1 MLFSSCNTSCNVV
14 DSICN
19 INTLQEN
26 CMIHTKDHKT
36 GYLFDPW
43 DHMGPKR
50 RKLMEQSWAG
60 LFREHILQELPV
72 NKIARY
78 FTEGFGRPTKELY
91 MALGV
96 IILQQAHD
104 ITDEETLCQLA
115 FSEQWHYALDITS
128 PSDDATYMSSKTLWN
143 MRKIVTDNELD
154 SIIFNQ
160 TTDTLAKVFN
170 VDISKQRLDSVH
182 IRSNMR
188 SLGRIRIFAV
198 TIRKF
203 LVNMKRHHKGFFE
216 TIDERFIDL
225 YLTKNAS
232 GCFSMVKPSK
242 SAKTLESVSSDLFE
256 LVQIFKDNI
265 GIVSMNS
272 YKLMERVLKEQCII
286 TDTDNGKAVTL
297 KKPKDISSDS
307 LQNPSDPDATYDGHK
322 GQGYQVQIMETYTEK
337 KKKANEE
344 SEDESESVQEDDPD
358 AVPACLRAT
367 HRQALNLITH
377 VEVQTACESDANALI
392 SAIESADERNLLPD
406 KLLADSLYGSDDN
419 CETAKELGTE
429 VIAPA
434 IGSQKED
441 TIHLSDF
448 TFSEKGK
455 VISCPEG
462 HTPVT
467 TKHKKNRHTAA
478 FKIDHCGNCPKRDKC
493 PVKAGKKHYYLRY
506 EDKIW
511 RIAMRRA
518 YEKTDEFKDKY
529 RWRAGTEAT
538 MSEYDRRTGVKNLRV
553 RGMKAVRFCA
563 TLKAVGINIFRA
575 TVVRRA
581 KISPKPIQEWACWCV
596 SHLCFYVK
604 EQLCRHLC
612 KLAKIFSESTFS
624 AGFSG
629 KPAG

>member
-1 MLFSSCNTSCNVV
+1 
-14 DSICN
+14 
-19 INTLQEN
+19 
-26 CMIHTKDHKT
+26 MIHTKDHKT

-43 DHMGPKR
+43 DHLGPKR
-50 RKLMEQSWAG
+50 RKLLEQSWAG
-60 LFREHILQELPV
+60 LFREHILQDLPV

-104 ITDEETLCQLA
+104 ITDDETLCQLA

-128 PSDDATYMSSKTLWN
+128 MSDDATYMSPKTLWN

-203 LVNMKRHHKGFFE
+203 LVNLKRHHKGFFE
-216 TIDERFIDL
+216 TIDERFIDR
-225 YLTKNAS
+225 YLTKDAS
-232 GCFSMVKPSK
+232 SCFSMVKPSE
-242 SAKTLESVSSDLFE
+242 SAKTLETVSSDLFE
-256 LVQIFKDNI
+256 LVQLFRDNTD
-265 GIVSMNS
+265 IVSMNS

-286 TDTDNGKAVTL
+286 TDTDNDKTVTL
-297 KKPKDISSDS
+297 KKPKDIPSDS

-337 KKKANEE
+337 KKKKTNEE
-344 SEDESESVQEDDPD
+344 SENESESVQEDDPD
-358 AVPACLRAT
+358 AVPT
-367 HRQALNLITH
+367 LNLITH
-377 VEVQTACESDANALI
+377 VDVQAACESDANALI
-392 SAIESADERNLLPD
+392 PAIESAEERNLAPD
-406 KLLADSLYGSDDN
+406 ELLTDSLYGSDDS

-429 VIAPA
+429 VVAPTM
-434 IGSQKED
+434 GSQKED
-441 TIHLSDF
+441 VIPLSDF

-462 HTPVT
+462 HTPVS
-467 TKHKKNRHTAA
+467 TKHKKNRHIAA
-478 FKIDHCGNCPKRDKC
+478 FKIDCCSNCPRKDKC
-493 PVKAGKKHYYLRY
+493 PVKAGEKYYYLRY
-506 EDKIW
+506 KDKVW

-529 RWRAGTEAT
+529 RWRAGIEAT
-538 MSEYDRRTGVKNLRV
+538 MSEYDRKTGVKNLRV
-553 RGMKAVRFCA
+553 RGMEAVRFCA

-596 SHLCFYVK
+596 SRLCFYVK
-604 EQLCRHLC
+604 EQLCTHLRI
-612 KLAKIFSESTFS
+612 LGKIFSESTFS
-624 AGFSG
+624 ADFSCRSTG
-629 KPAG
+629 

>member
-1 MLFSSCNTSCNVV
+1 
-14 DSICN
+14 
-19 INTLQEN
+19 
-26 CMIHTKDHKT
+26 MIHTKDHKT

-43 DHMGPKR
+43 DHLGPKR

-72 NKIARY
+72 HKIARY

-91 MALGV
+91 MALGA

-104 ITDEETLCQLA
+104 LTDDETLCQLA

-128 PSDDATYMSSKTLWN
+128 VSDDATYMSPKTLWN

-203 LVNMKRHHKGFFE
+203 LVNLKRHHKELFE
-216 TIDERFIDL
+216 TIDERFIDR

-232 GCFSMVKPSK
+232 GCFSMVKPSE
-242 SAKTLESVSSDLFE
+242 SAKTLDMVSSDLFE
-256 LVQIFKDNI
+256 LVQIFKDNTD
-265 GIVSMNS
+265 IVSMS
-272 YKLMERVLKEQCII
+272 TYKLMERVLKEQCII

-297 KKPKDISSDS
+297 KKSKDISSDS

-337 KKKANEE
+337 QKKAADG
-344 SEDESESVQEDDPD
+344 SEGSSEGVQEDDPD
-358 AVPACLRAT
+358 AVPT
-367 HRQALNLITH
+367 LNLITH
-377 VEVQTACESDANALI
+377 VEVQTACKSDANALI
-392 SAIESADERNLLPD
+392 PAIESADERGLAPD
-406 KLLADSLYGSDDN
+406 ELLADSLYGSDDN

-429 VIAPA
+429 VIAPTM
-434 IGSQKED
+434 GSQKED
-441 TIHLSDF
+441 VIPLSDF

-462 HTPVT
+462 
-467 TKHKKNRHTAA
+467 
-478 FKIDHCGNCPKRDKC
+478 
-493 PVKAGKKHYYLRY
+493 
-506 EDKIW
+506 
-511 RIAMRRA
+511 
-518 YEKTDEFKDKY
+518 
-529 RWRAGTEAT
+529 
-538 MSEYDRRTGVKNLRV
+538 
-553 RGMKAVRFCA
+553 
-563 TLKAVGINIFRA
+563 
-575 TVVRRA
+575 
-581 KISPKPIQEWACWCV
+581 
-596 SHLCFYVK
+596 
-604 EQLCRHLC
+604 
-612 KLAKIFSESTFS
+612 
-624 AGFSG
+624 
-629 KPAG
+629 

>member
-1 MLFSSCNTSCNVV
+1 MSFISCNTFCNVV
-14 DSICN
+14 DFICN
-19 INTLQEN
+19 INTLREKR
-26 CMIHTKDHKT
+26 MIHTKDHKT

-43 DHMGPKR
+43 DHLGPKR

-60 LFREHILQELPV
+60 LFREYILQELPV
-72 NKIARY
+72 NKIAPY

-104 ITDEETLCQLA
+104 ITDDETLCQLA

-128 PSDDATYMSSKTLWN
+128 PSDDATYMSPKTLWN

-160 TTDTLAKVFN
+160 TTDTLARVFN

-203 LVNMKRHHKGFFE
+203 LVNLKRHHKGFFK
-216 TIDERFIDL
+216 TIDERFIDR
-225 YLTKNAS
+225 YLKKDAS
-232 GCFSMVKPSK
+232 SCFSMVKPSE

-256 LVQIFKDNI
+256 LVQIFKDNA

-286 TDTDNGKAVTL
+286 TDTDNGKVVTL
-297 KKPKDISSDS
+297 KKAKDISSDS
-307 LQNPSDPDATYDGHK
+307 LQNPSDPDATYSSHK

-337 KKKANEE
+337 KKKKMNEE
-344 SEDESESVQEDDPD
+344 SENESESVQENDSDS
-358 AVPACLRAT
+358 VPT
-367 HRQALNLITH
+367 LNLITH
-377 VEVQTACESDANALI
+377 VDVQTACESDANALLP
-392 SAIESADERNLLPD
+392 AIESADERNLLPEE
-406 KLLADSLYGSDDN
+406 LLADSLYGSDEN

-429 VIAPA
+429 VIAPTM
-434 IGSQKED
+434 GSQKED
-441 TIHLSDF
+441 TISLSDF
-448 TFSEKGK
+448 TVSEKGK

-462 HTPVT
+462 HAPVT
-467 TKHKKNRHTAA
+467 TKHKKNRHIAA
-478 FKIDHCGNCPKRDKC
+478 FKIDHCGNCPKRGNC

-506 EDKIW
+506 QDKVW

-529 RWRAGTEAT
+529 RWRAGIEAT
-538 MSEYDRRTGVKNLRV
+538 MSEYDRKTGVKNLRV
-553 RGMKAVRFCA
+553 RGMEAVRFCA

-581 KISPKPIQEWACWCV
+581 KISPKPIQEWAYRCA
-596 SHLCFYVK
+596 SRLYFYVK
-604 EQLCRHLC
+604 EQLCRHLYT
-612 KLAKIFSESTFS
+612 LGKIFYESTFS
-624 AGFSG
+624 ARFSRRSVG
-629 KPAG
+629 

>member
-1 MLFSSCNTSCNVV
+1 
-14 DSICN
+14 
-19 INTLQEN
+19 
-26 CMIHTKDHKT
+26 MIHTKDHKT

-43 DHMGPKR
+43 EHMGPKR

-72 NKIARY
+72 NKIAPY

-104 ITDEETLCQLA
+104 ITDDETLCQLA

-128 PSDDATYMSSKTLWN
+128 VSDDATYMSPKTLWN

-188 SLGRIRIFAV
+188 SLGRIRIFAM

-203 LVNMKRHHKGFFE
+203 LVNLKRHHKEFFE
-216 TIDERFIDL
+216 IIDKRFIDL

-232 GCFSMVKPSK
+232 GCFSMVKPSE
-242 SAKTLESVSSDLFE
+242 SAKTLETVSSDLFE
-256 LVQIFKDNI
+256 LVQIFKDDAD
-265 GIVSMNS
+265 IVSMS
-272 YKLMERVLKEQCII
+272 TYKLMERVLKEQCIV
-286 TDTDNGKAVTL
+286 TQTDNNKAITL
-297 KKPKDISSDS
+297 KKPKDVPSDS
-307 LQNPSDPDATYDGHK
+307 LQNSSDPDATYDGHK

-337 KKKANEE
+337 KKKRANEE

-358 AVPACLRAT
+358 AVPT
-367 HRQALNLITH
+367 LNLITH
-377 VEVQTACESDANALI
+377 VDVQTACESDANALI
-392 SAIESADERNLLPD
+392 PAIESVDERNLLPD
-406 KLLADSLYGSDDN
+406 ELLADSLYGSDEN
-419 CETAKELGTE
+419 CETAKESGTE
-429 VIAPA
+429 VIAPTM
-434 IGSQKED
+434 GSQKENV
-441 TIHLSDF
+441 IALSDF

-462 HTPVT
+462 HAPVK
-467 TKHKKNRHTAA
+467 TKHKKNRHIAS
-478 FKIDHCGNCPKRDKC
+478 FKINHCDNCPKKDTC
-493 PVKAGKKHYYLRY
+493 PVKEGKKYYYLRY
-506 EDKIW
+506 EDKVW
-511 RIAMRRA
+511 RITMRRA
-518 YEKTDEFKDKY
+518 YEKTDKFKDKY
-529 RWRAGTEAT
+529 RWRAGVEAT
-538 MSEYDRRTGVKNLRV
+538 MSEYDRKTGVKNLRV
-553 RGMKAVRFCA
+553 RGMEAVRFCA

-575 TVVRRA
+575 TAVRRA
-581 KISPKPIQEWACWCV
+581 KITPKPIQEGTYRCV
-596 SHLCFYVK
+596 SRLCFYVK
-604 EQLCRHLC
+604 EQLCTYLRTLGT
-612 KLAKIFSESTFS
+612 IFYKSTFS

-629 KPAG
+629 KSAS

>member
-1 MLFSSCNTSCNVV
+1 
-14 DSICN
+14 
-19 INTLQEN
+19 
-26 CMIHTKDHKT
+26 MIHTKDHKT

-50 RKLMEQSWAG
+50 RKLMEESWAG

-104 ITDEETLCQLA
+104 ITDDETLCQLA

-128 PSDDATYMSSKTLWN
+128 VSDDATYMSPKTLWN

-188 SLGRIRIFAV
+188 SLGRIRIFAM
-198 TIRKF
+198 TTRKF
-203 LVNMKRHHKGFFE
+203 LVNLKRHHKELFE
-216 TIDERFIDL
+216 TIDERFIDR

-232 GCFSMVKPSK
+232 GCFSMVKPSE
-242 SAKTLESVSSDLFE
+242 SAKTLDMVSSDLFE
-256 LVQIFKDNI
+256 LVQIFKDNTN
-265 GIVSMNS
+265 IVSMS
-272 YKLMERVLKEQCII
+272 TYKLMERVLKEQCII

-297 KKPKDISSDS
+297 KNPKDISSDS

-337 KKKANEE
+337 KKKETNEE
-344 SEDESESVQEDDPD
+344 SEDESESVQEDNSDV
-358 AVPACLRAT
+358 VPT
-367 HRQALNLITH
+367 LNLITH
-377 VEVQTACESDANALI
+377 VDVQTACESDANALLP
-392 SAIESADERNLLPD
+392 AIESADKRNLLPD

-419 CETAKELGTE
+419 CEAAKELGTG
-429 VIAPA
+429 VIAPTM
-434 IGSQKED
+434 GSQKND
-441 TIHLSDF
+441 ATPLSDF

-462 HTPVT
+462 HAPVT
-467 TKHKKNRHTAA
+467 TKHKKNRHIAA
-478 FKIDHCGNCPKRDKC
+478 FKIDHCDSCPRKGKC

-506 EDKIW
+506 EDKVW

-529 RWRAGTEAT
+529 RWRAGVEAT
-538 MSEYDRRTGVKNLRV
+538 MSEYDRKTGVKNLRV
-553 RGMKAVRFCA
+553 RGMGAVRLCA

-575 TVVRRA
+575 TAFRRA
-581 KISPKPIQEWACWCV
+581 KISPKPIQEWTFRCI
-596 SHLCFYVK
+596 SRLCFYVK
-604 EQLCRHLC
+604 EQYRALLSNLG
-612 KLAKIFSESTFS
+612 KTFSESTFS
-624 AGFSG
+624 TGFSG
-629 KPAG
+629 RSAS

>member
-1 MLFSSCNTSCNVV
+1 
-14 DSICN
+14 
-19 INTLQEN
+19 
-26 CMIHTKDHKT
+26 MIHTKDHKT

-43 DHMGPKR
+43 NHLGPKR
-50 RKLMEQSWAG
+50 RRLMEQSWAG

-104 ITDEETLCQLA
+104 ITDDETLCQLA

-128 PSDDATYMSSKTLWN
+128 PSDDATYMSPKTLWN

-188 SLGRIRIFAV
+188 SLGRIRIFAE

-203 LVNMKRHHKGFFE
+203 LVNLKRHHKEFSK
-216 TIDERFIDL
+216 TIDERFIDR
-225 YLTKNAS
+225 YLKKDAS
-232 GCFSMVKPSK
+232 SCFSMVKPSE
-242 SAKTLESVSSDLFE
+242 STKTLEMVSSDLFE
-256 LVQIFKDNI
+256 LVRIFRDNTD
-265 GIVSMNS
+265 IVSMNS
-272 YKLMERVLKEQCII
+272 YKMMERVLKEQCII
-286 TDTDNGKAVTL
+286 TDTDNGKTVTL
-297 KKPKDISSDS
+297 KKPKDIPSDS

-322 GQGYQVQIMETYTEK
+322 GQGYQVQIMETYTERK
-337 KKKANEE
+337 KETNEE
-344 SEDESESVQEDDPD
+344 SVNESENVQENDPD
-358 AVPACLRAT
+358 SVPT
-367 HRQALNLITH
+367 LNLITH

-392 SAIESADERNLLPD
+392 PAIESADDRGLAPD
-406 KLLADSLYGSDDN
+406 ELLADSLYGSDDN
-419 CETAKELGTE
+419 CEKAKELGTE
-429 VIAPA
+429 VIAPTM
-434 IGSQKED
+434 GSQKED
-441 TIHLSDF
+441 VTPLSDF

-462 HTPVT
+462 HAPVS
-467 TKHKKNRHTAA
+467 TKHKKNRHIAA
-478 FKIDHCGNCPKRDKC
+478 FKIDHCSNCPKRDKC

-506 EDKIW
+506 EDKVW
-511 RIAMRRA
+511 RIATRRA

-538 MSEYDRRTGVKNLRV
+538 MSEYDRKTGVKNLRV
-553 RGMKAVRFCA
+553 RGMEAVRLCA

-575 TVVRRA
+575 TAVRRA
-581 KISPKPIQEWACWCV
+581 NISPESIHGGACWCI
-596 SHLCFYVK
+596 SRLCFYVK
-604 EQLCRHLC
+604 EQCCALLSNLG
-612 KLAKIFSESTFS
+612 KMFPEYTFS
-624 AGFSG
+624 TGFSG
-629 KPAG
+629 RSAG